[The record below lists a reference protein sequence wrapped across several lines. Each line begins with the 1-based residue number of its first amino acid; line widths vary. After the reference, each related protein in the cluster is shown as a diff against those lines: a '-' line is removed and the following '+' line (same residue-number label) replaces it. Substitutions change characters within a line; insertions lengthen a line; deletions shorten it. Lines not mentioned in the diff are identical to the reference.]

1 MFRKLVRGTRRGYI
15 DKDYNIDLAYIC
27 PNRIIVMSY
36 PGSGA
41 LQTQIRNDCRD
52 VSKPSCRECIDGQ
65 LSQMALSL
73 PIL

>member
-1 MFRKLVRGTRRGYI
+1 MFRKLVTGTRRRYV
-15 DKDYNIDLAYIC
+15 DKDFNIDLTYIC

-52 VSKPSCRECIDGQ
+52 VSKRIS
-65 LSQMALSL
+65 SQS
-73 PIL
+73 